1 MPRMPKPHAPAKNKR
16 HPGFLRS
23 VRQAPRVSAVIRKND
38 HHRPTADFTVVIDLR
53 RQLVGE
59 WHSHFENL
67 KTRRTGDFG
76 EFHVRNLAQNPQA
89 TSRNPTLPSAADNLG
104 FTIPARPVYLRAEM
118 HGFSYKNGSLH
129 CENVDL
135 ATLAAEHGTPLYVY
149 SAATILDHYRRLDAA
164 LAGVDHEVAYA
175 VKANSNLS
183 VLRLLATDGA
193 GFDIVSG
200 GELFRV
206 IKAGGDP
213 AHCTFAGVGKTRGE
227 IVYALEQ
234 GIYSFNVE
242 SEEELRYLNQV
253 AGELGV
259 IAPAA
264 VRVNPNVDAQTH
276 KYISTGKSE
285 NKFGVDFEAIDGL
298 YDRAAKELPN
308 VRMRGLQMHIGS
320 QLTSIKPFIEAVEK
334 VAPLAAG
341 LKQRHGIEFWS
352 IGGGIGIIYK
362 ESLASGSVNWW
373 ANQPIDERPL
383 TIERYGQE
391 LVPRLKDLGLKILL
405 EPGRYIVGNAG
416 VLITRCLYEKKG
428 SAKTFKIVDAGMN
441 DLIRPALYEG
451 HHEIVPLREPADA
464 TRVKVDVV
472 GPICESGDFFC
483 QDRELPDFQPG
494 DLVALMSA
502 GAYGFVMASNY
513 NSRPLPEEV
522 LVEGETATVI
532 RKRQTLDDLI
542 EGEL

>member
-1 MPRMPKPHAPAKNKR
+1 
-16 HPGFLRS
+16 
-23 VRQAPRVSAVIRKND
+23 
-38 HHRPTADFTVVIDLR
+38 
-53 RQLVGE
+53 
-59 WHSHFENL
+59 
-67 KTRRTGDFG
+67 
-76 EFHVRNLAQNPQA
+76 
-89 TSRNPTLPSAADNLG
+89 
-104 FTIPARPVYLRAEM
+104 M
-118 HGFSYKNGSLH
+118 HGFSYKNGSLF
-129 CENVDL
+129 CEDVNL
-135 ATLAAEHGTPLYVY
+135 STLAAEHGTPLYVY
-149 SAATILDHYRRLDAA
+149 SADTIIDHYKRLDAA
-164 LAGVDHEVAYA
+164 MTGVEHEVAYA

-183 VLRLLATDGA
+183 VLRLLATHGA

-213 AHCTFAGVGKTRGE
+213 AHCTFAGVGKTRDE

-253 AGELGV
+253 AGELGL

-285 NKFGVDFEAIDGL
+285 NKFGVDFTAIADL
-298 YDRAAKELPN
+298 YDRASKELPN
-308 VRMRGLQMHIGS
+308 IKLRGLQMHIGS
-320 QLTSIKPFIEAVEK
+320 QLTSIAPFIEAVEK
-334 VAPLAAG
+334 VIPLVTA
-341 LKQRHGIEFWS
+341 LKEKHGIEFWS

-362 ESLASGSVNWW
+362 ESLESGSVDWW
-373 ANQPIDERPL
+373 ENQPEAERPL
-383 TIERYGQE
+383 TIERYGKE
-391 LVPRLKDLGLKILL
+391 LVPLLKNLGLKILL

-416 VLITRCLYEKKG
+416 VLITKCLYEKKG

-451 HHEIVPLREPADA
+451 HHEIALLAEP
-464 TRVKVDVV
+464 TSNERIKVDVV

-483 QDRELPDFQPG
+483 QDRELADFNPG
-494 DLVALMSA
+494 DYVALMSA

-513 NSRPLPEEV
+513 NSRPLPAEI
-522 LVEGETATVI
+522 LVEGATATVV

>member
-1 MPRMPKPHAPAKNKR
+1 
-16 HPGFLRS
+16 
-23 VRQAPRVSAVIRKND
+23 
-38 HHRPTADFTVVIDLR
+38 
-53 RQLVGE
+53 
-59 WHSHFENL
+59 
-67 KTRRTGDFG
+67 
-76 EFHVRNLAQNPQA
+76 
-89 TSRNPTLPSAADNLG
+89 
-104 FTIPARPVYLRAEM
+104 M
-118 HGFSYKNGSLH
+118 HGFSYKNAALF
-129 CENVDL
+129 CEDVDL
-135 ATLAAEHGTPLYVY
+135 SALATGHGTPLYVY
-149 SAATILDHYRRLDAA
+149 SAGTILDHYRRLDAA

-183 VLRLLATDGA
+183 VLRLLANEGA

-206 IKAGGDP
+206 LRAGGDP

-227 IVYALEQ
+227 IIYALEQ

-259 IAPAA
+259 TAPAA
-264 VRVNPNVDAQTH
+264 VRVNPNVDAKTH

-285 NKFGVDFEAIDGL
+285 NKFGVDFEAITGL
-298 YDRAAKELPN
+298 YERASKELPN
-308 VRMRGLQMHIGS
+308 IRLRGLQMHIGS
-320 QLTSIKPFIEAVEK
+320 QLTSIAPFIEAVEK
-334 VAPLAAG
+334 VAPLARQ
-341 LKQRHGIEFWS
+341 LKAQYGIEFWS
-352 IGGGIGIIYK
+352 IGGGIGIIYQ
-362 ESLASGSVNWW
+362 ESLASGSIDWW
-373 ANQPIDERPL
+373 ENKAEQDRPL
-383 TIERYGQE
+383 TIEQYGRE
-391 LVPRLKDLGLKILL
+391 IVPRLKELGLKILL
-405 EPGRYIVGNAG
+405 EPGRFIVGNAG

-451 HHEIVPLREPADA
+451 HHEIVPLKQPESDA
-464 TRVKVDVV
+464 RVTVDVV

-494 DLVALMSA
+494 DHIALMSA
-502 GAYGFVMASNY
+502 GAYGFAMASNY

-522 LVEGETATVI
+522 LVEGDVATVI
-532 RKRQTLDDLI
+532 RKRQTLEDLI

>member
-1 MPRMPKPHAPAKNKR
+1 
-16 HPGFLRS
+16 
-23 VRQAPRVSAVIRKND
+23 
-38 HHRPTADFTVVIDLR
+38 
-53 RQLVGE
+53 
-59 WHSHFENL
+59 
-67 KTRRTGDFG
+67 
-76 EFHVRNLAQNPQA
+76 
-89 TSRNPTLPSAADNLG
+89 
-104 FTIPARPVYLRAEM
+104 M
-118 HGFSYKNGSLH
+118 HGFSYKDGELFCEDVSLQS
-129 CENVDL
+129 L
-135 ATLAAEHGTPLYVY
+135 AQEHGTPLYVY
-149 SAATILDHYRRLDAA
+149 SAGTITDHFKRLDQA

-183 VLRLLATDGA
+183 VLRLLATKGA

-213 AHCTFAGVGKTRGE
+213 SHCTFAGVGKTREE
-227 IVYALEQ
+227 IVYALEK

-253 AGELGV
+253 AGELGK

-264 VRVNPNVDAQTH
+264 VRVNPNVDAKTH

-285 NKFGVDFEAIDGL
+285 NKFGVDFGKIAEL
-298 YDRAAKELPN
+298 YDRAAEELPN
-308 VRMRGLQMHIGS
+308 IKLRGLQMHIGS
-320 QLTSIKPFIEAVEK
+320 QLTSIDPFIEAVEK
-334 VAPLAAG
+334 VIPLVTG
-341 LKQRHGIEFWS
+341 LKQKHGIEFWS
-352 IGGGIGIIYK
+352 IGGGIGIVYQD
-362 ESLASGSVNWW
+362 SLQSGKPDWW
-373 ANQPIDERPL
+373 SSKPENERPL
-383 TIERYGQE
+383 TIEKYGQE
-391 LVPRLKDLGLKILL
+391 LVPRIKDLGLKILL

-416 VLITRCLYEKKG
+416 VLLTRCLYEKKG

-451 HHEIVPLREPADA
+451 HHDIVPLIQPKSKEL
-464 TRVKVDVV
+464 TKVDVV

-483 QDRELPDFQPG
+483 QDRELPDFNPG
-494 DLVALMSA
+494 DNIALMSA

-513 NSRPLPEEV
+513 NSRPLPAEI
-522 LVEGETATVI
+522 LVEGSDATVI

>member
-1 MPRMPKPHAPAKNKR
+1 
-16 HPGFLRS
+16 
-23 VRQAPRVSAVIRKND
+23 
-38 HHRPTADFTVVIDLR
+38 
-53 RQLVGE
+53 
-59 WHSHFENL
+59 
-67 KTRRTGDFG
+67 
-76 EFHVRNLAQNPQA
+76 
-89 TSRNPTLPSAADNLG
+89 
-104 FTIPARPVYLRAEM
+104 M
-118 HGFSYKNGSLH
+118 HGFSYKNGTLH
-129 CENVDL
+129 CEDVNLSGL
-135 ATLAAEHGTPLYVY
+135 AEEHGTPLYVY

-164 LAGVDHEVAYA
+164 LDGIDHEVAYA

-183 VLRLLATDGA
+183 VLRLLAHEGA

-213 AHCTFAGVGKTRGE
+213 AHCTFAGVGKTREE

-242 SEEELRYLNQV
+242 SAEELRYLNQV

-264 VRVNPNVDAQTH
+264 VRVNPNVDAKTH

-285 NKFGVDFEAIDGL
+285 NKFGVDFEAIEGL
-298 YDRAAKELPN
+298 YERAAQELPN
-308 VRMRGLQMHIGS
+308 IRLRGLQMHIGS
-320 QLTSIKPFIEAVEK
+320 QLTSIAPFIEAVEK
-334 VAPLAAG
+334 VAPLATR
-341 LKQRHGIEFWS
+341 LKARHGIEFWS

-362 ESLASGSVNWW
+362 DSLDSGADSWW
-373 ANQPIDERPL
+373 SSKSDEERPL
-383 TIERYGQE
+383 TIAQYGEE
-391 LVPRLKDLGLKILL
+391 LVPRLKGLGLKILL
-405 EPGRYIVGNAG
+405 EPGRLIVGNAG
-416 VLITRCLYEKKG
+416 ALITRCLYEKKG

-451 HHEIVPLREPADA
+451 HHEIVPLKQPQSAE
-464 TRVKVDVV
+464 RVKVDVV

-494 DLVALMSA
+494 DSVALLSA
-502 GAYGFVMASNY
+502 GAYGFAMASNY
-513 NSRPLPEEV
+513 NSRPLPAEI
-522 LVEGETATVI
+522 LVEGGTATVI

-542 EGEL
+542 AGEL